1 MGSQRVRY
9 DLATE
14 QQTTGGQAYPILAM
28 AVLHPHVLSQQA
40 RTCFPG
46 LLPRPQEAAM
56 GTFTIPKTP

>member
-40 RTCFPG
+40 RTL